1 MKHNQSSRKERNNQ
15 AVYVGIDVGKSI
27 WSVTLLTEEMLI
39 KTIPSA
45 PNPKILSEYLK
56 REFEGCEIYSV
67 YEAGYCGF
75 WIHKE
80 LIRNGIKNIIVNP
93 ADVPKSDKAKKTKTD
108 RVDSRTLAYT
118 LRSKQINGIYVPEE
132 EMITERNLVRLRA
145 TEVKDQ
151 TRIKNR
157 IKSLL
162 NFLGIEV
169 TDAGKNW
176 SKGYIEKLS
185 KLEIK
190 GKEDRFKLDV
200 FIEELKQKKAT
211 IAKVTREIR
220 AISKSE
226 KHKEDMKNLISIPG
240 IGPLGAMVLITEI
253 IEINRFRR
261 LDYLNNYAGFLPT
274 EHSSGGKEKKGHI
287 MPRGNK
293 QIKNVIVEAA
303 WVAVRTDPVLKNKFE
318 ELKKRMKAS
327 KAIIIIC
334 KKLLSSIYHIMKT
347 KETYKSFAA

>member
-1 MKHNQSSRKERNNQ
+1 MKHYQSNRKGGNNQ
-15 AVYVGIDVGKSI
+15 VLYVGIDVAKSI
-27 WSVTLLTEEMLI
+27 WSVTLLTEEMEI

-45 PNPKILSEYLK
+45 PSPKKLSEYLK
-56 REFEGCEIYSV
+56 REFEGYDIYSV

-80 LIRNGIKNIIVNP
+80 LLRYGIKNIIVNP
-93 ADVPKSDKAKKTKTD
+93 ADVPKGDKEKKTKTD
-108 RVDSRTLAYT
+108 RIDSRTLAYT
-118 LRSKQINGIYVPEE
+118 LRSQLINGIYVPEE

-151 TRIKNR
+151 TRIENR

-169 TDAGKNW
+169 IDAGKSW

-190 GKEDRFKLDV
+190 GKEDRFKLDI

-211 IAKVTREIR
+211 LLKVTREIR

-226 KHKEDMKNLISIPG
+226 KHKEDIKNLTSIPG
-240 IGPLGAMVLITEI
+240 IGLLGAMVIMTEI
-253 IEINRFRR
+253 CDINRFCRF
-261 LDYLNNYAGFLPT
+261 DYLNNYAGLLPT
-274 EHSSGGKEKKGHI
+274 EHSSGGIEKKGHI

-293 QIKNVIVEAA
+293 QIKNVIIEAA
-303 WVAVRTDPVLKNKFE
+303 WVAVRTDTVLKHKFE
-318 ELKKRMKAS
+318 ELKKRMKAT
-327 KAIIIIC
+327 KAIIIISR
-334 KKLLSSIYHIMKT
+334 KLLSSIYHIMKT
-347 KETYKSFAA
+347 KEPYKSLAA